1 MQERK
6 GKLAL
11 WFIAISLL
19 TILILLIG
27 GYSQNPFFAWTGF
40 GEYKKPDEG
49 YEQQKT
55 LWDWMELLIVP
66 AVLAGGAL
74 WFNQRREKLEHAIED
89 SRIQEERLQ
98 RYLDRMTE
106 LLLDHNLSSSQ
117 PDDVVR
123 HVARA
128 RTFSVLETLSGDRKG
143 IALRFLCESKLIS
156 AKDPKQKPVIL
167 LKHADL
173 RCANLEYY
181 NLSWADLAFAD
192 LRESQLQEALLDDSS
207 LNHAQLNGADLGR
220 AYLRRANL
228 RGAHLQQANMEGANL
243 EHANLHQ
250 AKLQG
255 ANLEG
260 ANLAYANLRDAD
272 LQRAKN
278 LESADLKHAYCSVAT
293 EWPTTFNPTSE
304 PLLYEISPESDL
316 THADLQQADLGGT
329 DLSGANLE
337 GANLRKAFLGGA
349 DLQNANLEGANLEG
363 ALYTD
368 NSSPRMI
375 PPVGPTIFP
384 HGFVPQAAGMVL
396 VTTLEDLPKWHRE
409 ALSK

>member
-6 GKLAL
+6 RKLAT

-27 GYSQNPFFAWTGF
+27 GYSQNAFFAWTGF
-40 GEYKKPDEG
+40 GKYKKPDGG
-49 YEQQKT
+49 YERQKT
-55 LWDWMELLIVP
+55 LWDWMNLLIVP

-106 LLLDHNLSSSQ
+106 LLLDHDLPSSQ

-128 RTFSVLETLSGDRKG
+128 RTFSVLETLSGDRRG
-143 IALRFLCESKLIS
+143 VALRFLCESKLIS
-156 AKDPKQKPVIL
+156 AKDPRQKPVIL

-173 RCANLEYY
+173 RCANLAYY
-181 NLSWADLAFAD
+181 DLSGADLAWAD
-192 LRESQLQEALLDDSS
+192 LRESQLQEAILDDSS
-207 LNHAQLNGADLGR
+207 LTHADLNGADLGR

-228 RGAHLQQANMEGANL
+228 RGAHLQQANMEGAKL
-243 EHANLHQ
+243 AHANLYQ
-250 AKLQG
+250 AQLRGANLLGAKLPYANLQG
-255 ANLEG
+255 AEFPE
-260 ANLAYANLRDAD
+260 
-272 LQRAKN
+272 AK
-278 LESADLKHAYCSVAT
+278 LESADLKHAYYSVAT
-293 EWPTTFNPTSE
+293 QWPTTFNPTSE
-304 PLLYEISPESDL
+304 RLLYKISPESDL
-316 THADLQQADLGGT
+316 PHADLQQADLGGA
-329 DLSGANLE
+329 DLSGANLK
-337 GANLRKAFLGGA
+337 GAKLQEAFLGGA
-349 DLQNANLEGANLEG
+349 DLQNANLEGADLEG

-384 HGFVPQAAGMVL
+384 HGFDPQAAGMVL
-396 VTTLEDLPKWHRE
+396 VTTLENLPKWHRE